1 MSDLN
6 SGIRAAI
13 LLGLVSSGLC
23 TSGCVGRH
31 GLSLVDYQ
39 SVEAARPPQTQ
50 VTLWAGSLPVGTL
63 FVEVFEGGRLRSCLS
78 APPYYQQMAGKYSE
92 QAFYLED
99 GSRIEIEPSNNG
111 REITLYSPSENALA
125 TFRAKAGDPIAADC
139 FARAPM
145 ATR

>member
-13 LLGLVSSGLC
+13 LLGLVSLGLC
-23 TSGCVGRH
+23 TSGCVYRH

-39 SVEAARPPQTQ
+39 SVEAARPPQTL
-50 VTLWAGSLPVGTL
+50 VTLWSGSLPGGTL
-63 FVEVFEGGRLRSCLS
+63 FVEVFEGGGLRSCLS
-78 APPYYQQMAGKYSE
+78 APPYYQQMTGKYLE
-92 QAFYLED
+92 QAFYFED

-111 REITLYSPSENALA
+111 REITLYSPPENALA
-125 TFRAKAGDPIAADC
+125 AFRANAGDPIAADC